1 MAAKPGV
8 EFESLFLSNEVLARK
23 SDRSLEARAERLVS
37 RSPFLSEPD
46 FAAAGEFEEKVDDS
60 VGELEEDWPVA
71 SGVTPVFEDF
81 DVASGERH
89 VLFDAFYLDERNTA
103 LAKSNH
109 PIKSFFNR
117 LTRFDPANPKYETAA
132 VLSAF
137 KNFYNPLRDSWAGL
151 ALLQT
156 FDELL
161 NQVPKQNRPPS
172 AGIAETKQHF
182 DAEQSYFIFVPP
194 PLRQLYAAAGA
205 GSKPRAKIALFF
217 GVNSEINLFGLRSY
231 FSASAE
237 SVLIAIPGIE
247 SAFSWNKLGVAWGIG
262 ITTEMIKQLLAE
274 AGVGGMEFTVEVIA
288 GYSTGYRGVNETIIN
303 KLVDLGGLRRLVY
316 LDAFYLHD
324 DAPVAPRTSPYH
336 KKNTVW
342 AVDTALTASAS
353 AQLFIYAYTTGG
365 TPRSVADAMLKGP
378 LAKYKTRTKFIDV
391 EFKHDGVPPIAD
403 QLEKICL
410 ARLIQG
416 GIDDYFERK
425 DVADK
430 ILALIDLLPARGSF
444 GTFGRTGF
452 TDLYT
457 WIKAAPQ
464 KAALAGFPQDKAFA
478 MVKRFSLLGSWT
490 TRGSYN
496 LRHRDFVQEICK
508 ECLLP

>member
-8 EFESLFLSNEVLARK
+8 EFESPFLSNEVLARK
-23 SDRSLEARAERLVS
+23 SDRGLEARAERLAW
-37 RSPFLSEPD
+37 RSPFLSEPG
-46 FAAAGEFEEKVDDS
+46 FAAAGEFEEKVGNG
-60 VGELEEDWPVA
+60 VGELEDEWPVA
-71 SGVTPVFEDF
+71 SGVTPVFEEF
-81 DVASGERH
+81 DAASGERH
-89 VLFDAFYLDERNTA
+89 VLLDAFYLDERDTA

-117 LTRFDPANPKYETAA
+117 FTRYDSADPKYETAS

-137 KNFYNPLRDSWAGL
+137 KNFINPLRDSWAAL
-151 ALLQT
+151 TLLQT

-161 NQVPKQNRPPS
+161 NQVPKRNRPPA

-182 DAEQSYFIFVPP
+182 EAEQSYFIFVPP
-194 PLRQLYAAAGA
+194 PLRQRYAAAGA
-205 GSKPRAKIALFF
+205 GPKPRAKIALFF

-231 FSASAE
+231 FSASTE
-237 SVLIAIPGIE
+237 SVLIGVPGIE
-247 SAFSWNKLGVAWGIG
+247 SGFGWDKLGVAWGIG

-303 KLVDLGGLRRLVY
+303 KLVDLGELKRLVY

-324 DAPVAPRTSPYH
+324 DAPVAPKTSPYY

-353 AQLFIYAYTTGG
+353 AQLFVYAYTTGG
-365 TPRSVADAMLKGP
+365 TPRSIADAMLKGP
-378 LAKYKTRTKFIDV
+378 LAKYKTKTKFIDV
-391 EFKHDGVPPIAD
+391 EFKHDSVPPIAD

-425 DVADK
+425 DVPDK
-430 ILALIDLLPARGSF
+430 IVALIDLLPARGAF

-452 TDLYT
+452 TDVHT
-457 WIKAAPQ
+457 WISATPQ
-464 KAALAGFPQDKAFA
+464 RAALAGFPQDKAFA
-478 MVKRFSLLGSWT
+478 LVKRFSLLGNWT
-490 TRGSYN
+490 TRSSYN
-496 LRHRDFVQEICK
+496 FRHRDFVQEICK